1 VLQITNND
9 PPVGRQATRVPAIMP
24 AIVEIAKAADTP
36 DEIAARIRTAHQNVV
51 TSFRNAIKYALQA
64 GEALSAAKADKAVP
78 HGQWGDFLRKCDIGD
93 RTARRYMQL
102 AELAKRS
109 PTTVL
114 DGISIEAAIKKLLSP
129 KDGTAPSPKAKP
141 RPYVSI
147 AKTETTTPRPPTHLR
162 FLEIWMA
169 TAPADRKRVADSI
182 GADAWLDAIP
192 DSWFGVLERRLAERR
207 RPALRPEMPVGVIP
221 KDLSIPEF
229 LKRTADD
236 RQSTGAA

>member
-64 GEALSAAKADKAVP
+64 SEALSAAKADKAVP

-93 RTARRYMQL
+93 RTARRYMQR

-141 RPYVSI
+141 RPSRTFDFW
-147 AKTETTTPRPPTHLR
+147 KSGWPQRPPIASERPTASAPMLG
-162 FLEIWMA
+162 WMQFR
-169 TAPADRKRVADSI
+169 TVGS
-182 GADAWLDAIP
+182 GYLN
-192 DSWFGVLERRLAERR
+192 GVSRSA
-207 RPALRPEMPVGVIP
+207 VGQHCGQ
-221 KDLSIPEF
+221 
-229 LKRTADD
+229 RC
-236 RQSTGAA
+236 R